1 MAATQ
6 NGSKSINGGGG
17 REFVEGW
24 TLAQTLGEGAY
35 GEVKLLINHQTGE
48 AVAMKMVNFDRHPDA
63 KVSVKKEVCIQKI
76 LQNPRIL
83 KFYGK
88 RTQGSIEY
96 IFLEY
101 AAGGELFDRIEP
113 DVGMAQSE
121 AQRYFLQLMS
131 GVKYLH
137 ERGVAHRDLKP
148 ENILLDERDNI
159 KISDFGM
166 ATMFRMK
173 GQERLLDK
181 RCGTLPY
188 VAPEVL
194 VRPYAATPADIWSCG
209 IILVTLL
216 AGELPW
222 DKPTTSCKDFLMWKE
237 NTTWTSI
244 TPWKKLT
251 TLQLSLLKKILAI
264 EPKER
269 LTMQQILDHKW
280 CNLRFSSTDCA
291 NADDPLQHQRKRL
304 RSDLDISGEREISG
318 RIYLTQPNER
328 STDTTDAVGL
338 EMQTSGFCFS
348 QPTLLDDLILCSQ
361 INPTQGTQSS
371 QSLMQRLVKR
381 MTRFFVVTKCEET
394 IKRIS
399 AAVSKLGCTWKCGE
413 GGTMTVS
420 TVDRR
425 KLQLIF
431 KVTLIEMDGRLLVD
445 FRLSKGCGLEF
456 KRSFIKIKNTL
467 KDIVDS

>member
-1 MAATQ
+1 
-6 NGSKSINGGGG
+6 
-17 REFVEGW
+17 
-24 TLAQTLGEGAY
+24 
-35 GEVKLLINHQTGE
+35 
-48 AVAMKMVNFDRHPDA
+48 MKMVNLDKHPDA
-63 KVSVKKEVCIQKI
+63 AVSVKKEVCIQKI
-76 LQNPRIL
+76 LQNPHIL
-83 KFYGK
+83 RYYGK
-88 RTQGSIEY
+88 RSQGSIEY

-113 DVGMAQSE
+113 DVGMAQNE
-121 AQRYFLQLMS
+121 AQRYFMQLMS

-137 ERGVAHRDLKP
+137 DRGVAHRDLKP

-173 GQERLLDK
+173 GRERLLDK

-194 VRPYAATPADIWSCG
+194 VQPYAATPADIWSCG

-244 TPWKKLT
+244 TPWKKLS
-251 TLQLSLLKKILAI
+251 TLQLSLLRKILAI
-264 EPKER
+264 QPNER
-269 LTMQQILDHKW
+269 LTIQQILDHKW
-280 CNLRFSSTDCA
+280 CNLRFSSTDDPL
-291 NADDPLQHQRKRL
+291 ADDPLQQARKRL
-304 RSDLDISGEREISG
+304 RSDLDISGDREISG
-318 RIYLTQPNER
+318 KMIYLTQPSER
-328 STDTTDAVGL
+328 SADTTDAV
-338 EMQTSGFCFS
+338 ETRNSGFCFS

-361 INPTQGTQSS
+361 MNPTQGTQSS
-371 QSLMQRLVKR
+371 QSIMQRLVKR
-381 MTRFFVVTKCEET
+381 MTRFFVVSRYDET

-399 AAVSKLGCTWKCGE
+399 AAADKLGYTWRGSE

-420 TVDRR
+420 TMDRR

-456 KRSFIKIKNTL
+456 KRSFIKIKNHL
-467 KDIVDS
+467 KDILDSQ